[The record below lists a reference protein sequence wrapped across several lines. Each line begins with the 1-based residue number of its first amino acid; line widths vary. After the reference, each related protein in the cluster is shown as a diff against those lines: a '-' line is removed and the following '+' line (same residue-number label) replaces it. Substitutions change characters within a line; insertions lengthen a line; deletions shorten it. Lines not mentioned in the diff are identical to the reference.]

1 MITKEQKLRLEI
13 FSAASMALLIFLLVL
28 LLVPAFE
35 KKGVPYW
42 INVKGS
48 SVNGLSVGA
57 PVKYLG
63 VDIGKV
69 GEIRVNPG
77 DLDSI
82 LVIVRIVR
90 SFPVKRDMTAMIT
103 YTGITGQKFIEISGG
118 SQISPDIVEGGE
130 ILLTRG
136 LGDRAEDIVGE
147 IESTIR
153 SVNALL
159 SPENRARLT
168 ETLAAGHRSAEV
180 VSRVLEGK
188 EKNLSGA
195 IVNIEKAALDFGAV
209 TENLRKIT
217 ADLGGLTTSLDTK
230 ASAVLDNLNQR
241 FSGEEMGKVV
251 TNLEKFL
258 SDASKSLNT
267 IESVLLI
274 QQADLKKTM
283 ENLGLV
289 VDNLSKFSRILV
301 EDPSMLI
308 RGKKEK
314 K

>member
-1 MITKEQKLRLEI
+1 MITKEQKVRLEI
-13 FSAASMALLIFLLVL
+13 FSAASLALLIFLVAL
-28 LLVPAFE
+28 LLVPAF
-35 KKGVPYW
+35 KNKGVPYL

-48 SVNGLSVGA
+48 SVNGLSIGA
-57 PVKYLG
+57 PVKYQG
-63 VDIGKV
+63 VDIGRV
-69 GEIRVNPG
+69 GEITVNPK
-77 DLDSI
+77 DLNSI
-82 LVIVRIVR
+82 LVIIRLDR
-90 SFPVKRDMTAMIT
+90 SFPVKRDMTATIT
-103 YTGITGQKFIEISGG
+103 YAGITGQKFIEITGG

-130 ILLTRG
+130 ILMARG
-136 LGDRAEDIVGE
+136 LGERAEDIVGE
-147 IESTIR
+147 IEGAIR

-159 SPENRARLT
+159 NPENRARLT

-217 ADLGGLTTSLDTK
+217 ADLGALTGNLDAK

-241 FSGEEMGKVV
+241 FSAEEMGKVV
-251 TNLEKFL
+251 TNLEKFVG
-258 SDASKSLNT
+258 DASKSLNT

-274 QQADLKKTM
+274 QQADLRRTI
-283 ENLGLV
+283 ENLSSV

-308 RGKKEK
+308 TGKKEK